1 MAKKTKAEAEQ
12 TRQQI
17 ISAAR
22 CVFHECGVSRTS
34 LEKIARVAGVTRGAI
49 YWHFENKASLFY
61 AMHDDSVKG
70 LNQANDVLSSLE
82 IPNPLDAIEQSL
94 LEFFTLLETNT
105 LVRQTFEIMSLRC
118 EYVDEFA
125 PVLLEVN
132 KPCLDFLAK
141 LKTAYQRAE
150 DKGTLRAHL
159 DPIAMA
165 YDTLSFTT
173 GLFNN
178 WLAGA
183 AGDDLRLQVRAMIG
197 THIALRRRDYSVSI
211 PRQSRGL

>member
-12 TRQQI
+12 TRQEI
-17 ISAAR
+17 IDAAR
-22 CVFHECGVSRTS
+22 CVFHECGVTRTS

-61 AMHDDSVKG
+61 AMHEDSSKG
-70 LNQANDVLSSLE
+70 IDQASDILTTLE
-82 IPNPLDAIEQSL
+82 IANPLDAIEQSL
-94 LEFFTLLETNT
+94 VEFFTVLETNT
-105 LVRQTFEIMSLRC
+105 SVRQTFEIMSLRC

-150 DKGTLRAHL
+150 DKGFLRPPL
-159 DPIAMA
+159 DPNAMA

-183 AGDDLRLQVRAMIG
+183 AADELRLQVRAMIRN
-197 THIALRRRDYSVSI
+197 HIALRRRD
-211 PRQSRGL
+211 